1 MESSIRSGSTFT
13 ERQLRAKI
21 YQASRSI
28 PRHIQW
34 MLFTGAL
41 IASDLLML
49 ALAFRAAFWIRF
61 ELSFAFFQL
70 DIVPSITYYRGLVLV
85 LIPFWLIIFAV
96 MGLFNRQNVITGT
109 QEYSQ
114 TFSATTTGFVA
125 VIAAGFL
132 FQEFIFARGW
142 LLTAWILAFVFTI
155 LGRFLIRRM
164 VYYLRRHGYLMTP
177 AVIVGANEESR
188 LLAEQLM
195 VWKTSGL
202 LILGFIDGKKPKD
215 QPVYHN
221 LKALGGVE
229 DLPAILQKYDVG
241 EMVLTTS
248 ALSRDE
254 MVSIFKEYGVSSNVN
269 LRLSSGLF
277 EIITTGLHV
286 TELASVPLVRV
297 NKARLTGID
306 SFLKFLLDYTL
317 TIPGLILISPLL
329 LLVAFV
335 VKLDSPGPI
344 IYRRRVMGVNGKQFD
359 AYKFRTMK
367 VNGDEIFDSNP
378 DLKMKFEENHKL
390 AEDPRITRVGRILR
404 KTSLDELPQLF
415 NVLKREMSLVGP
427 RMISPGEMPKYNQWG
442 MNLLTVQPGI
452 TGLWQVSGRSDVT
465 YEERVKM
472 DMHYIR
478 NWSIWLDLQILL
490 STIPAVVKGR
500 GAY

>member
-1 MESSIRSGSTFT
+1 MESSLQTGSAIA
-13 ERQLRAKI
+13 ERHLRAKI

-34 MLFTGAL
+34 ILFTVSL
-41 IASDLLML
+41 IAMDVLML
-49 ALAFRAAFWIRF
+49 GLAFRAAYLIRF
-61 ELSFAFFQL
+61 EMSIAFFQL
-70 DIVPSITYYRGLVLV
+70 EFTPSISYYRGLVLV
-85 LIPFWLIIFAV
+85 LIPFWLAIFAV
-96 MGLFNRQNVITGT
+96 MGLYNRHNVITGT

-114 TFSATTTGFVA
+114 AFTATTTGFVA

-132 FQEFIFARGW
+132 FEEFIFARGW
-142 LLTAWILAFVFTI
+142 LLTAWIFAFLCII
-155 LGRFLIRRM
+155 LGRFFLRRI
-164 VYYLRRHGYLMTP
+164 VYFLRRHGYLMTP
-177 AVIVGANEESR
+177 AIIVGANEESR

-195 VWKTSGL
+195 YWKTSGL
-202 LILGFIDGKKPKD
+202 LILGFIDGNFTKD
-215 QPVYHN
+215 KPVYHN
-221 LKALGGVE
+221 LKSLGHLE
-229 DLPAILQKYDVG
+229 DMPEILKKYDVG

-248 ALSRDE
+248 ALTRDE
-254 MVSIFKEYGVSSNVN
+254 MVSIFKEYGVSSNIN

-306 SFLKFLLDYTL
+306 SFLKFLLDYTI

-329 LLVAFV
+329 LIIALAI
-335 VKLDSPGPI
+335 KLDSPGPI
-344 IYRRRVMGVNGKQFD
+344 IYRRRVMGVNGQQFD
-359 AYKFRTMK
+359 AYKFRTME
-367 VNGDEIFDSNP
+367 VNGDEILAANP
-378 DLKMKFEENHKL
+378 GLLTKFEENHKL
-390 AEDPRITRVGRILR
+390 QEDPRITRLGGFLR

-427 RMISPGEMPKYNQWG
+427 RMISPEEMTKYNQWG
-442 MNLLTVQPGI
+442 MNLLTVHPGI
-452 TGLWQVSGRSDVT
+452 TGLWQVSGRSDVS

-490 STIPAVVKGR
+490 STIPAVIKGR

>member
-1 MESSIRSGSTFT
+1 MESIQSGSAFT
-13 ERQLRAKI
+13 ERHFRAKI

-34 MLFTGAL
+34 MLFTVSL

-49 ALAFRAAFWIRF
+49 GLAFRAAYWVRF
-61 ELSFAFFQL
+61 ELSIAFFQL
-70 DIVPSITYYRGLVLV
+70 EIIPSIAYYRGLVLV
-85 LIPFWLIIFAV
+85 LIPFWLTIFAV
-96 MGLFNRQNVITGT
+96 MGLYNRQNVITGT

-114 TFSATTTGFVA
+114 AFSASTTGFVA

-132 FQEFIFARGW
+132 FPEFIFARGW
-142 LLTAWILAFVFTI
+142 LLTAWILAFLLTVV
-155 LGRFLIRRM
+155 GRFLIRRM
-164 VYYLRRHGYLMTP
+164 VYFLRRQGYLMTP

-195 VWKTSGL
+195 FWKTSGL
-202 LILGFIDGKKPKD
+202 LILGFVDGKTPKD
-215 QPVYHN
+215 KPVYHN
-221 LKALGGVE
+221 LKSLGGLD
-229 DLPAILQKYDVG
+229 DLPDILSKYDVG

-248 ALSRDE
+248 ALSRDD
-254 MVSIFKEYGVSSNVN
+254 MVSIFQKYGVSSSVN

-297 NKARLTGID
+297 NRARLTGID
-306 SFLKFLLDYTL
+306 SFLKFLLDYVL

-329 LLVAFV
+329 MVVAAA
-335 VKLDSPGPI
+335 VKLDSPGPV

-359 AYKFRTMK
+359 AFKFRTMK
-367 VNGDEIFDSNP
+367 VNGDEILASNP
-378 DLKMKFEENHKL
+378 GLLSKFEENHKL
-390 AEDPRITRVGRILR
+390 QEDPRLTRLGGFLR
-404 KTSLDELPQLF
+404 RTSLDELPQLF

-427 RMISPGEMPKYNQWG
+427 RMISPGEMSKYNQWG

-478 NWSIWLDLQILL
+478 NWSIWLDIQILL
-490 STIPAVVKGR
+490 STIPAVIKGR

>member
-1 MESSIRSGSTFT
+1 MESIKPGSTFA
-13 ERQLRAKI
+13 ERHLRAKI

-28 PRHIQW
+28 PRPLQW
-34 MLFTGAL
+34 GLFHVSL
-41 IASDLLML
+41 ILSDLFML
-49 ALAFRAAFWIRF
+49 GLAFRIAYWVRF
-61 ELSFAFFQL
+61 ESSLAFFRL
-70 DIVPSITYYRGLVLV
+70 DITPSLTYYQSLVV
-85 LIPFWLIIFAV
+85 ILIPFWLIIFAV
-96 MGLFNRQNVITGT
+96 MGLYSRQNVLTGT

-114 TFSATTTGFVA
+114 AFTATTTGFVA

-132 FQEFIFARGW
+132 FPEFIFARGW
-142 LLTAWILAFVFTI
+142 LLTAWILAFLFTI
-155 LGRFLIRRM
+155 FGRFIIRRM

-177 AVIVGANEESR
+177 AVIIGANEESR

-202 LILGFIDGKKPKD
+202 LILGFVDGQAPKD
-215 QPVYHN
+215 EPVYHN
-221 LKALGGVE
+221 LKALGQIE
-229 DLPAILQKYDVG
+229 DLPRIIEKYEVG

-248 ALSRDE
+248 ALSREE
-254 MVSIFKEYGVSSNVN
+254 MVSIFQQYGISSDVT

-277 EIITTGLHV
+277 EIITTGLQV

-297 NKARLTGID
+297 NKARLTGLD
-306 SFLKFLLDYTL
+306 SFIKLVLDYTI

-329 LLVAFV
+329 LIIAAAIKF
-335 VKLDSPGPI
+335 DSSGPI
-344 IYRRRVMGVNGKQFD
+344 IHRRRVMGVNGHQFD
-359 AYKFRTMK
+359 AFKFRTMHA
-367 VNGDEIFDSNP
+367 NGDEILENHP
-378 DLKMKFEENHKL
+378 HLKQELEVNHKL
-390 AEDPRITRVGRILR
+390 VNDPRITRIGHFLR
-404 KTSLDELPQLF
+404 KTSLDELPQLI

-427 RMISPGEMPKYNQWG
+427 RMISPAEMTRYNQWG

-490 STIPAVVKGR
+490 ATLPAVIRGR